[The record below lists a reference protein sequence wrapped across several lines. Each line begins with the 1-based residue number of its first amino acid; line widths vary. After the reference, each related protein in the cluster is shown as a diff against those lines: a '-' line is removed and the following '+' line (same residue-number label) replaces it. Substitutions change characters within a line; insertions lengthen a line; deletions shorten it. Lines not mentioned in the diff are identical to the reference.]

1 MFICI
6 QTNYLKNTCLFA
18 EKYQKSNGMLPPTPN
33 IQPNHQSRWI
43 WPSQHTTTQLQYAL
57 SWFAS
62 CYLSP
67 MSALETLTI
76 KTPKKKNIPK
86 NHPLLGHLN
95 ATTFSQ
101 FLKTICAPGHRCIT
115 WKRPDEWRRFSGL
128 KLQAPKLF
136 VGSKMMPVFFFFEI
150 SIYIYI
156 YIISYIEISIQVVG
170 GSNKKLGR
178 LRSPCLGT
186 HPQPKCQ

>member
-76 KTPKKKNIPK
+76 KTPKKKK
-86 NHPLLGHLN
+86 
-95 ATTFSQ
+95 TSQ
-101 FLKTICAPGHRCIT
+101 KTIRSLATWTLPPSPSF
-115 WKRPDEWRRFSGL
+115 WKRSA
-128 KLQAPKLF
+128 LQAIGASPGNGPTSDVVS
-136 VGSKMMPVFFFFEI
+136 VGWNCRHRNCLSGARWCPFFF
-150 SIYIYI
+150 SKSPYIYI
-156 YIISYIEISIQVVG
+156 YHIIYRDLHSG
-170 GSNKKLGR
+170 GGGLQQKIGAAS
-178 LRSPCLGT
+178 
-186 HPQPKCQ
+186 